1 MQRLRKILQ
10 WRALVF
16 VLGISV
22 LSAKLFSPYLHTHS
36 ESDHHSSY
44 LSSTCSAC
52 EVESTN
58 SVESFTPIVLPE
70 RGISQVLPTITITSA
85 LITLESQNNTHL
97 RGPPT
102 IS

>member
-36 ESDHHSSY
+36 DGDHHYAY

-70 RGISQVLPTITITSA
+70 RRISQVLPTITITSA